1 MRTLNYFWVA
11 TIFILATLFVSCSSK
26 KVGFFSAS
34 YPQYAHKQLPEHP
47 LEAAVQ
53 LNASPTVIEK
63 YNLAGEMNETGEK
76 NVSSHSKPRRVAKVS
91 QSIAANSEAS
101 AVPVKTFSKLE
112 KRELKHI
119 IKKENTN
126 RTGIGTLLLV
136 IIAIILPPLAVLL
149 VDSLNG
155 PFWLDILLTLLFYI
169 PGLIYALWRVFRE
182 ER

>member
-1 MRTLNYFWVA
+1 
-11 TIFILATLFVSCSSK
+11 
-26 KVGFFSAS
+26 
-34 YPQYAHKQLPEHP
+34 
-47 LEAAVQ
+47 
-53 LNASPTVIEK
+53 
-63 YNLAGEMNETGEK
+63 MNETGEK